1 MIVKKVYISEI
12 LSYLGTKVIDT
23 VNMQDGLF
31 IDNLAESSRVNLT
44 TLDWINPSKTDK
56 QQIAEA
62 SPARIILVDPTVESV
77 PNKTLIVVENP
88 KIALAE
94 IGNHFFVDTPAS
106 SIHPTALI
114 HSEANV
120 GEGCTIGP
128 YAVIGKATIGSK
140 CVIEGHVHISD
151 SVVMGEGCVIKAGS
165 VLGGAGITAVISK
178 GKQYGRSYFSMN
190 TDGSNIESVILPAG
204 GSRIPSSVETLKMK
218 NCEDGSVRSLEQVI
232 MVGPDVFS
240 FAISELPRDIKRLLE
255 YAGKSI
261 DEIDKYAFHQAN
273 DFMTNYIVKKAKAN
287 PDKLLHSIQKYGNT
301 AGTSIPLCMVEN
313 RSIINQNDSILMNA
327 IGAGFAFGTVLLNIA
342 NCNIL
347 PLQEL

>member
-62 SPARIILVDPTVESV
+62 NPAWIILVDPTVESV

-165 VLGGAGITAVISK
+165 VLGGAGFGYERDEKGNKFRFPQIGQLIMGNYVEVGSNTCIDRGALSDTIIGDYTKINNLCHIAHNNRIGKNVSITGCVNIS
-178 GKQYGRSYFSMN
+178 
-190 TDGSNIESVILPAG
+190 GSNIIEDDVWIAPNASIRGWIHIGRGAFIGMGAVVTKDVPAE
-204 GSRIPSSVETLKMK
+204 ETWVGNPAHKM
-218 NCEDGSVRSLEQVI
+218 E
-232 MVGPDVFS
+232 
-240 FAISELPRDIKRLLE
+240 
-255 YAGKSI
+255 
-261 DEIDKYAFHQAN
+261 
-273 DFMTNYIVKKAKAN
+273 KK
-287 PDKLLHSIQKYGNT
+287 
-301 AGTSIPLCMVEN
+301 
-313 RSIINQNDSILMNA
+313 
-327 IGAGFAFGTVLLNIA
+327 
-342 NCNIL
+342 
-347 PLQEL
+347 